1 MRKLV
6 DIVSI
11 CIIAIVLLAIN
22 SVDYKANSDKPI
34 QSYQLPHEETVSDV
48 YEAKKDYFL
57 MTITAYS
64 LHPNCIAEKYNDG
77 LTATGTPIREG
88 VVAINVDRVDGRWLV
103 KSPLELG
110 DRIYIEGM
118 AEYVCED
125 TGYFTD
131 VNYKQDFWNVDVY
144 MEDYNEA
151 VKFGRQLRKVFEINN

>member
-11 CIIAIVLLAIN
+11 CIIAIVILAIN

-34 QSYQLPHEETVSDV
+34 QTYQQILEQAVKGVNFAE
-48 YEAKKDYFL
+48 KDYFL

-64 LHPNCIAEKYNDG
+64 LHPDCIAEKYNDG

-103 KSPLELG
+103 RSPLELG
-110 DRIYIEGM
+110 HKIYIEGM
-118 AEYVCED
+118 GEYVCED

-131 VNYKQDFWNVDVY
+131 VDFKQDYWNVDVY
-144 MEDYNEA
+144 MEDHNEA
-151 VKFGRQLRKVFEINN
+151 VEFGRQLKKVYVLNR